1 MVSDEISPAQ
11 AVADNLT
18 EIAYGKNS
26 CDNISIIVVDLK
38 PQRKRQGTLGSNFVH
53 LEQLQGPNNP
63 NSLEVS
69 VGLFFRDSVNSINK
83 IERKIDNSPVDFS
96 SIYRLIQELRAE
108 SSSFKASLEELK
120 LEIETLRRKLETY
133 FALVRQAAL
142 LMEQGLHDEVITGS
156 RKSDKLVAC

>member
-1 MVSDEISPAQ
+1 MDK
-11 AVADNLT
+11 NTLT
-18 EIAYGKNS
+18 QQIANM
-26 CDNISIIVVDLK
+26 
-38 PQRKRQGTLGSNFVH
+38 RQSLLNEGTLGSNFVH

-108 SSSFKASLEELK
+108 STRIGAPKITEKVYTVWDDCNEDTMESFKASLEELK

-133 FALVRQAAL
+133 FALVRQARPAN
-142 LMEQGLHDEVITGS
+142 GAGPS
-156 RKSDKLVAC
+156 R